1 MGSYIGSQGVLHE
14 EPCGARNSQEEPCQ
28 TSILSARMRARSSYY
43 PQKIVH
49 TAVCLQALAYGLKKE
64 PGGFSQ
70 EESGGPKRS
79 Q

>member
-1 MGSYIGSQGVLHE
+1 MPRHAFCLRG
-14 EPCGARNSQEEPCQ
+14 C
-28 TSILSARMRARSSYY
+28 ARSSYY